1 MSDTPETDKVE
12 QYVLRDINRKWVLSD
27 FAKRIERERDEA
39 RKKLEQSE
47 ILRDEIYEAAKS
59 ENERH
64 ILTAA
69 ERDDARKGCEVLRE
83 QLYRI
88 CSEGFNNNDTISCEP
103 ADDYVLRKLAELRA
117 ESAEWKRRH
126 DNAVNMLHY
135 SEEERSALKWRLN
148 HCAENI
154 GDLVAIKFAT
164 SATDADIDS
173 AMKGDK

>member
-64 ILTAA
+64 IATAA
-69 ERDDARKGCEVLRE
+69 ERDEARAL
-83 QLYRI
+83 
-88 CSEGFNNNDTISCEP
+88 FNSSKRARQSLNHALDKTMEEN
-103 ADDYVLRKLAELRA
+103 RKLRA
-117 ESAEWKRRH
+117 E
-126 DNAVNMLHY
+126 V
-135 SEEERSALKWRLN
+135 ERLKWRLN

-164 SATDADIDS
+164 SATDAEIDS
-173 AMKGDK
+173 AMKGNK